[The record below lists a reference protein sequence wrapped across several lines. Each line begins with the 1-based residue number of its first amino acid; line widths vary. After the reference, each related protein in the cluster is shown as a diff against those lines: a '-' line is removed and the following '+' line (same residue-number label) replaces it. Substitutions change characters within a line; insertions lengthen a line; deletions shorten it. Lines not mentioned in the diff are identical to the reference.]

1 MGNEDNRVS
10 IVGERGGVMDSVTI
24 KAGGGK
30 LQDGEQITLIGE
42 FVSQRTVH
50 VDRET
55 ACRVSIR
62 TDAETLYEVV
72 LAPNDSGERLDLK
85 VGSIYTIEGTVATAQ
100 TSLPYHETSCPE
112 CNGALRESATIDEYE
127 NLVSVSDALNLGGC
141 FIVCDSI
148 QSVNTASTELKDDWI
163 PKETRTPARINSDY
177 ICVDCENVVP
187 ERELEFSRSD
197 TNQPTLNACAAP
209 ANESLGLATGGAR
222 DASNFRENIA
232 EGYAPQPDALSY
244 EGLFYDYQFPT
255 AESESTSD
263 ALFTPTFE
271 RAAGDNPVTGEREQF
286 LSVGLDSTLNAS
298 EFERPA
304 LDLVAVLD
312 ISGSMSSP
320 FDEYYYDANGTRKST
335 EATDPEQTKLN
346 AATESLCALT
356 RHLNNSD
363 RFGVVLYN
371 SDSHVAKPLSEVR
384 TTDMGAIRGHIR
396 EVVAGGG
403 TNMETGFTAAR
414 ELLSGGDTNR
424 EQRVIFMTD
433 AMPNVGETRS
443 APLVECATDASKE
456 GIYTT
461 FVGMGLDENAALM
474 SKLSGIRGAN
484 HYFIHS
490 ASEFKTRLADE
501 FDYMV
506 SPLVFD
512 LSLSIET
519 DGCDVDAVYGA
530 PNADIS
536 NGQILSIETLFP
548 SPTTAGESRGGVI
561 LVRLHQL
568 ETEQPNVT
576 LDLSWVE
583 SDSTTHG
590 SRVTVDLPTDQHYDN
605 RRIRKAVALS
615 RYGRT
620 LREWATSVRQ
630 SSKSADAGVDDWM
643 ARRETRTKHERESA
657 PLRVSDSYA
666 AVFDDLRD
674 YLATESKTVDDDSMT
689 REIAVIDDLL
699 THTDRKRPSR

>member
-1 MGNEDNRVS
+1 MS
-10 IVGERGGVMDSVTI
+10 MVGEGDDVIDSVRI
-24 KAGGGK
+24 KADEGGS
-30 LQDGEQITLIGE
+30 QDGEQITLIGE

-50 VDRET
+50 VDGLT

-62 TDAETLYEVV
+62 TDPETLHEVV

-85 VGSIYTIEGTVATAQ
+85 VGSDYTIEGTVAAAQ
-100 TSLPYHETSCPE
+100 TSLLFHETSCPE
-112 CNGALRESATIDEYE
+112 CNGTLRESATIDEYE
-127 NLVSVSDALNLGGC
+127 NLVGFSDALNLGGH

-148 QSVNTASTELKDDWI
+148 QSVNADSNELKDDWI
-163 PKETRTPARINSDY
+163 PKETRPPSRLNSQY
-177 ICVDCENVVP
+177 ICIDCETVVP
-187 ERELEFSRSD
+187 ERELESPRSD
-197 TNQPTLNACAAP
+197 TNQPTLDACAAP
-209 ANESLGLATGGAR
+209 ASESLGLATGGAR

-255 AESESTSD
+255 VESESTSN
-263 ALFTPTFE
+263 ALFSPTFE
-271 RAAGDNPVTGEREQF
+271 RATGDNPITGEREQF

-320 FDEYYYDANGTRKST
+320 FDEYYYDASGTRKST
-335 EATDPEQTKLN
+335 GTSDPEQTKLK

-356 RHLNNSD
+356 QHLNDGD
-363 RFGVVLYN
+363 RFGVVLFN
-371 SDSHVAKPLSEVR
+371 SDSHVAKPLSQVR

-396 EVVAGGG
+396 DVVAGGG
-403 TNMETGFTAAR
+403 TNMESGFTAAR

-424 EQRVIFMTD
+424 EQRIIFMTD
-433 AMPNVGETRS
+433 AMPNVGETRPT
-443 APLVECATDASKE
+443 PLVECAADASQKD
-456 GIYTT
+456 IHTT
-461 FVGMGLDENAALM
+461 FIGMGLDENAALM

-501 FDYMV
+501 FDYIV

-519 DGCDVDAVYGA
+519 DGCDVDAVNGA
-530 PNADIS
+530 PNADVA
-536 NGQILSIETLFP
+536 NGRIFNIKTLFP
-548 SPTTAGESRGGVI
+548 SPTTDGESRGGVI

-568 ETEQPNVT
+568 ETEQPSVT
-576 LDLSWVE
+576 LDLSWFE
-583 SDSTTHG
+583 RDTTTHG
-590 SRVTVDLPTDQHYDN
+590 SRVTVDLPTDQHFDN

-620 LREWATSVRQ
+620 LREWATWARQ
-630 SSKSADAGVDDWM
+630 SSKSADPGVDDWM
-643 ARRETRTKHERESA
+643 VRRESRTKHECGSV

-674 YLATESKTVDDDSMT
+674 YLATELEAVDDDSMAH
-689 REIAVIDDLL
+689 EIAVLDNLL
-699 THTDRKRPSR
+699 THTDRR